1 MVVAY
6 HSTFC
11 AYGFWLPNDPR
22 GSWSDYVRCW
32 DLFYAAGG
40 GTACGARR
48 SVAAVPHD
56 HASRQGAKEALANP
70 PVRFSMAQITA
81 LGRGFAIA
89 CDESE
94 YRILACA
101 IMQDHVHAVILRHAK
116 EIKQVVG
123 HLRSRGT
130 KQLNAESLRT
140 DPTVWAQNSWDAYL
154 NTAQDIARAIQ
165 YVNNNPIK
173 GGLPSQKWDFI
184 TPWGHPPV

>member
-1 MVVAY
+1 MVAAY

-22 GSWSDYVRCW
+22 GSWSDYVRSW
-32 DLFYAAGG
+32 DLYYAAGG

-48 SVAAVPHD
+48 SVAAATHD
-56 HASRQGAKEALANP
+56 RASRQRAKETLANP
-70 PVRFSMAQITA
+70 PVWFSMEQITA
-81 LGRGFAIA
+81 IGRGFAIA
-89 CDESE
+89 CAESE
-94 YRILACA
+94 YRIPACA
-101 IMQDHVHAVILRHAK
+101 IMQDHVHTVILRHAK

-140 DPTVWAQNSWDAYL
+140 DPTVWAQNSWNVYL

-173 GGLPSQKWDFI
+173 AGLPAQHWDFI
-184 TPWGHPPV
+184 TPWGHTPV

>member
-48 SVAAVPHD
+48 SLAAVPHD
-56 HASRQGAKEALANP
+56 RAIRQRARDTLVNA
-70 PVRFSMAQITA
+70 PVRFSMEQITA
-81 LGRGFAIA
+81 LGRGFAVA
-89 CDESE
+89 CGESG

-101 IMQDHVHAVILRHAK
+101 IMQDHVHTVILRHAK
-116 EIKQVVG
+116 EIEHVVG

-130 KQLNAESLRT
+130 KQLNVELLRT
-140 DPTVWAQNSWDAYL
+140 DPTVWATGGWNVYL
-154 NTAQDIARAIQ
+154 NTAEDIARAMR

-173 GGLPSQKWDFI
+173 GGLPSQKWNFI
-184 TPWGHPPV
+184 TPWGLSPV

>member
-1 MVVAY
+1 MVAAY

-48 SVAAVPHD
+48 SVAAVTHD
-56 HASRQGAKEALANP
+56 PASRRRAKEPLANP
-70 PVRFSMAQITA
+70 PVRFSMEQIA
-81 LGRGFAIA
+81 AIGRGFGIA
-89 CDESE
+89 SDESE

-101 IMQDHVHAVILRHAK
+101 IMRDHVHTVILRHTKAI
-116 EIKQVVG
+116 EQVVG

-140 DPTVWAQNSWDAYL
+140 DPTVWAQNSWNVFL
-154 NTAQDIARAIQ
+154 NTTQDIARAIQ

-173 GGLPSQKWDFI
+173 AGLPPQKWDFI
-184 TPWGHPPV
+184 TPWGHTPV

>member
-1 MVVAY
+1 MVAAY

-22 GSWSDYVRCW
+22 GSWSDYVRSW
-32 DLFYAAGG
+32 DLYYAAGG

-48 SVAAVPHD
+48 SVAAVAHD
-56 HASRQGAKEALANP
+56 RASRQRGKETLTHP
-70 PVRFSMAQITA
+70 PVRFSMEQIA
-81 LGRGFAIA
+81 AIGRGFGVA
-89 CDESE
+89 CAETN

-101 IMQDHVHAVILRHAK
+101 IMPDHVHTVILRHAK
-116 EIKQVVG
+116 EIEQVVG

-140 DPTVWAQNSWDAYL
+140 DATVWAQKGWDVYL
-154 NTAQDIARAIQ
+154 DTAEDIARAIK

-173 GGLPSQKWDFI
+173 AGLAPQKWDFI
-184 TPWGHPPV
+184 TPWGNGAV

>member
-56 HASRQGAKEALANP
+56 HASRQGAKEALAKP
-70 PVRFSMAQITA
+70 PVRFSLAQITA

-101 IMQDHVHAVILRHAK
+101 IMRDHVHAVILRHAK

-173 GGLPSQKWDFI
+173 GGLPSQNWDFI
-184 TPWGHPPV
+184 TPWGPTPV

>member
-1 MVVAY
+1 MVAAY

-22 GSWSDYVRCW
+22 GSWSDYVRSW
-32 DLFYAAGG
+32 DLYYAAGG

-48 SVAAVPHD
+48 SVAAVAHD
-56 HASRQGAKEALANP
+56 RASRQRGKETLTNP
-70 PVRFSMAQITA
+70 PVRFSMEQIA
-81 LGRGFAIA
+81 AIGRGFGVA
-89 CDESE
+89 CAETN

-101 IMQDHVHAVILRHAK
+101 IMPDHVHTVILRHAK
-116 EIKQVVG
+116 EIEQVVG

-140 DPTVWAQNSWDAYL
+140 DPTVWAQKGWDVYL
-154 NTAQDIARAIQ
+154 DTAEDIARAIK

-173 GGLPSQKWDFI
+173 AGLAPQTWDFI
-184 TPWGHPPV
+184 TPWGNGAV

>member
-22 GSWSDYVRCW
+22 GSWSDYVRSW
-32 DLFYAAGG
+32 DLYYAAGG
-40 GTACGARR
+40 GTECGARR
-48 SVAAVPHD
+48 SVAAVAHD
-56 HASRQGAKEALANP
+56 RASHQRGKETLTNP
-70 PVRFSMAQITA
+70 PVRFSMEQVAAI
-81 LGRGFAIA
+81 GRGFGVA
-89 CDESE
+89 CAETN

-101 IMQDHVHAVILRHAK
+101 IMPDHVHTVILRHAK
-116 EIKQVVG
+116 EIEQVVG

-140 DPTVWAQNSWDAYL
+140 DATVWAQKGWDVYL
-154 NTAQDIARAIQ
+154 DTAEDIARAIK

-173 GGLPSQKWDFI
+173 AGLAPQTWDFI
-184 TPWGHPPV
+184 TPWGNGAV